1 MRIYL
6 ENGELAE
13 ITVKQGKNEH
23 IYEYYIGSIKIGVL
37 NDEIMENN
45 ILILEDSIK
54 EPKIAEEIKEAINGL
69 PREDILQELEEN
81 KDIEDYINE
90 KYGEQE
96 KIKEIRKI
104 ELNGNKAKIKE
115 NKDKDKSN
123 EESELTEKIVTTDDV
138 KIKQTIDLDERAND
152 MQDVKKWLGGKIPK
166 DVEKIGVVE
175 SSDMREY
182 GGKNTTRYSLLTIS
196 KSGQVE
202 PLEKYIPQLKQ
213 RTADGNNPREESY
226 QVRTNGSVEK
236 DAVLSEYEIGDKI
249 IQLDNKEY
257 GRVELNIGKEARNS
271 TQTVSQEV
279 RSQNTLFATSKEQRS
294 VVGEYESNGENNVE
308 EDIKEAEE
316 HEKENP
322 NCDNLQAEDIDGD
335 RQTRSHIHENSTEVI
350 LKDGTKMT
358 FEKLAV
364 RWGLFDDNGHPD
376 IESAKD
382 KYIKEQE
389 ENMEKEPDQIIEE
402 LDEELE
408 DPRAPEA
415 RSKR

>member
-37 NDEIMENN
+37 NDKIMENN

-81 KDIEDYINE
+81 KDIEDYINK

-382 KYIKEQE
+382 KYIKEQK

>member
-13 ITVKQGKNEH
+13 IAVKQGKNEH

-104 ELNGNKAKIKE
+104 ELNRNRTKIKE

-166 DVEKIGVVE
+166 NVEKIGVVE

-182 GGKNTTRYSLLTIS
+182 GGKNTTRY
-196 KSGQVE
+196 
-202 PLEKYIPQLKQ
+202 
-213 RTADGNNPREESY
+213 
-226 QVRTNGSVEK
+226 
-236 DAVLSEYEIGDKI
+236 
-249 IQLDNKEY
+249 
-257 GRVELNIGKEARNS
+257 
-271 TQTVSQEV
+271 
-279 RSQNTLFATSKEQRS
+279 
-294 VVGEYESNGENNVE
+294 
-308 EDIKEAEE
+308 
-316 HEKENP
+316 
-322 NCDNLQAEDIDGD
+322 
-335 RQTRSHIHENSTEVI
+335 
-350 LKDGTKMT
+350 
-358 FEKLAV
+358 
-364 RWGLFDDNGHPD
+364 
-376 IESAKD
+376 
-382 KYIKEQE
+382 
-389 ENMEKEPDQIIEE
+389 
-402 LDEELE
+402 
-408 DPRAPEA
+408 
-415 RSKR
+415 

>member
-104 ELNGNKAKIKE
+104 ELNGNKTKIKE

-382 KYIKEQE
+382 KYIKEQK

>member
-1 MRIYL
+1 M
-6 ENGELAE
+6 
-13 ITVKQGKNEH
+13 
-23 IYEYYIGSIKIGVL
+23 
-37 NDEIMENN
+37 
-45 ILILEDSIK
+45 
-54 EPKIAEEIKEAINGL
+54 
-69 PREDILQELEEN
+69 
-81 KDIEDYINE
+81 
-90 KYGEQE
+90 
-96 KIKEIRKI
+96 
-104 ELNGNKAKIKE
+104 
-115 NKDKDKSN
+115 
-123 EESELTEKIVTTDDV
+123 
-138 KIKQTIDLDERAND
+138 
-152 MQDVKKWLGGKIPK
+152 
-166 DVEKIGVVE
+166 
-175 SSDMREY
+175 
-182 GGKNTTRYSLLTIS
+182 
-196 KSGQVE
+196 
-202 PLEKYIPQLKQ
+202 
-213 RTADGNNPREESY
+213 
-226 QVRTNGSVEK
+226 
-236 DAVLSEYEIGDKI
+236 LSEYEIGDKI

-279 RSQNTLFATSKEQRS
+279 RNQNTLFATSKEQRS

-322 NCDNLQAEDIDGD
+322 NCNNLQAEDIDGD
-335 RQTRSHIHENSTEVI
+335 RQTRSHIHQNSTEVT